1 MFSLQWR
8 GSDPILGW
16 PIKMQPESGDATLR
30 EDQFEV
36 ALQQQQPTLIVY
48 GHYIA
53 SPPHNEREDIGHW
66 QLAAGTFAY
75 FTRHTTIHTS

>member
-1 MFSLQWR
+1 
-8 GSDPILGW
+8 
-16 PIKMQPESGDATLR
+16 MQPESGDATLW

-48 GHYIA
+48 RHYIA

-66 QLAAGTFAY
+66 QLQCLTASLNPHSKTGTAN
-75 FTRHTTIHTS
+75 ILQGGGLSKKC

>member
-1 MFSLQWR
+1 
-8 GSDPILGW
+8 
-16 PIKMQPESGDATLR
+16 MQPESGDATLW

-36 ALQQQQPTLIVY
+36 VLQLQQQPTPIVY
-48 GHYIA
+48 RHYIA

-75 FTRHTTIHTS
+75 FTRHTTIHSP